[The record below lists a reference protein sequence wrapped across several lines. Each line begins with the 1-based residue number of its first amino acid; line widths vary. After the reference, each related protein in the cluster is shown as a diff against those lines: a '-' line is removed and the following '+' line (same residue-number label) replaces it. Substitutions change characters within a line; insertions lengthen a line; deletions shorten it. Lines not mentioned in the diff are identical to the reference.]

1 MIVKRSKQ
9 EISRAEGAKVEAR
22 WTRRKDARPAEL
34 LASALDLFVER
45 GYAGTRLDDV
55 ARRAGVSKGTLYLYY
70 SSKEEL
76 FKAVIREGLVPVYE
90 QGERMVDAHTGSAEE
105 LIRNLLREWWE
116 MVGATTLG
124 GIPKLMIAES
134 GNFPEITRYYFDEVV
149 SRGRKLV
156 ARAVQRGVEAGEFRD
171 LPVDQIVRLML
182 APVMLMAIWRYSFE
196 FCDTARLDPDSYLTL
211 HVDVLL
217 NGLRCDSQAGRLA

>member
-1 MIVKRSKQ
+1 
-9 EISRAEGAKVEAR
+9 
-22 WTRRKDARPAEL
+22 
-34 LASALDLFVER
+34 VER

-55 ARRAGVSKGTLYLYY
+55 ASRAGVSKGTLYLYY

-90 QGERMVDAHTGSAEE
+90 HGERMVDAHTGSAEE
-105 LIRNLLREWWE
+105 LIRSLLREWWE
-116 MVGATTLG
+116 AVGATNLG

-134 GNFPEITRYYFDEVV
+134 GNFPDVTRYYFDEVV

-156 ARAVQRGVEAGEFRD
+156 ARAVRLGIEAGEFRD

-196 FCDTARLDPDSYLTL
+196 FCDTARLEPDSYLRL

-217 NGLRCDSQAGRLA
+217 NGLRRDPVDEAVP

>member
-1 MIVKRSKQ
+1 MIVKRSKK
-9 EISRAEGAKVEAR
+9 ENSKTEGIRAEAR

-34 LASALDLFVER
+34 LAAALDLFVER

-55 ARRAGVSKGTLYLYY
+55 ASRAGVSKGTLYLYY

-90 QGERMVDAHTGSAEE
+90 HGERMVDAHTGSAED

-116 MVGATTLG
+116 TVGATNLG

-134 GNFPEITRYYFDEVV
+134 GNFPDVTRYYFDEIV

-156 ARAVQRGVEAGEFRD
+156 ARAVHLGIDTGEFRD

-196 FCDTARLDPDSYLTL
+196 FCDTARLDPDSYLKL

-217 NGLRCDSQAGRLA
+217 NGLRRDPVEVAA

>member
-1 MIVKRSKQ
+1 MIVKRSKK
-9 EISRAEGAKVEAR
+9 ESTRAEGAKVEAR

-34 LASALDLFVER
+34 LAAALDLFVER

-55 ARRAGVSKGTLYLYY
+55 ASRAGVSKGTLYLYY

-90 QGERMVDAHTGSAEE
+90 HGERMVDAHTGSAEE

-116 MVGATTLG
+116 TVGATNLG

-134 GNFPEITRYYFDEVV
+134 GNFPDVTRYYFDEIV

-156 ARAVQRGVEAGEFRD
+156 ARAVHLGIDTGEFRD

-196 FCDTARLDPDSYLTL
+196 FCDTARLEPDSYLKL

-217 NGLRCDSQAGRLA
+217 NGLRRDPVGEVAA